1 MREMTHEDM
10 VLLVQEISHLKEMIE
25 HAKTH
30 LNRLVLDVG
39 EEHFIIKDEDA
50 KMVVLG
56 MHIVASML
64 PDFEVSEKQTKEMP
78 KPISSTYS

>member
-30 LNRLVLDVG
+30 LNHLVFAVG
-39 EEHFIIKDEDA
+39 EEHFVIEGEDA

-64 PDFEVSEKQTKEMP
+64 PDFEVPKKQTKE
-78 KPISSTYS
+78 ISKSISPTYS